1 MANTWTLLIQGKA
14 FSAGG
19 VIAGILNVASR
30 VLRIRRIGF
39 INYQTVAV
47 TGVLCAGEIRRY
59 TGAGWTTP
67 TSVSPFPHD
76 TINSALVSVTL
87 GHAGTPTGT
96 PTVLRRY
103 QWSSDEAAVS
113 GATLD
118 EWELLPPLGLLWDAG
133 FGDANVQPLVLRTNE
148 SLMIVNT
155 VGAAGLVDI
164 YIEFTDEAS

>member
-1 MANTWTLLIQGKA
+1 MANTWTLLVQGKA

-19 VIAGILNVASR
+19 VMAGILNAGAR

-39 INYQTVAV
+39 INYQTAAV
-47 TGVLCAGEIRRY
+47 TGVLCAGEIRLY
-59 TGAGWTTP
+59 TGAGWTGP

-76 TINSALVSVTL
+76 TNNSSLVSVTA

-113 GATLD
+113 GATID
-118 EWELLPPLGLLWDAG
+118 EWELLPTLGLLWDAG
-133 FGDANVQPLVLRTNE
+133 FGDVNVQPLVLRTNQ

-155 VGAAGLVDI
+155 IGAAGLVDI
-164 YIEFTDEAS
+164 YIEFTDEVA